1 MLRGVAAIGLAIACG
16 GCVTGENV
24 RFQARAQQEALVRDG
39 NQALVSRKK
48 SSIVI
53 IRPASRQFAS
63 GARPVFVV
71 GINNL
76 TNAPLQFRV
85 SDIEVVQ
92 NVGTTSVPLKV
103 VTYEELVT
111 EERNRQIFAA
121 VVTGLAAGANAVA
134 ASQQGHYSSSSTV
147 YGPRGT
153 YNVHTTGYSP
163 VANAIAQDRAAAQ
176 NEAMISATIERGQ
189 QNMAALEQTV
199 IKDNT
204 LLGGEWYG
212 GQLHLSPLTSDGAA
226 RGGKNYVVS
235 ILVGN
240 ERHDIEIVQGAA
252 S

>member
-1 MLRGVAAIGLAIACG
+1 MFRGVAVVGLAIACG
-16 GCVTGENV
+16 GCVTGESV

-53 IRPASRQFAS
+53 IKPASRQFAS

-85 SDIEVVQ
+85 SNIDVVQ

-111 EERNRQIFAA
+111 EEKNRQIFAA
-121 VVTGLAAGANAVA
+121 VVTGLAAGANAAA
-134 ASQQGHYSSSSTV
+134 ASQQGRYSSTSTV

-176 NEAMISATIERGQ
+176 NDAMISATIERGQ
-189 QNMAALEQTV
+189 QNMAALEQGV

-204 LLGGEWYG
+204 LLAGEWYG
-212 GQLHLSPLTSDGAA
+212 GQLHLSPLAEASANGA
-226 RGGKNYVVS
+226 KSYVVS
-235 ILVGN
+235 ILVGS
-240 ERHDIEIVQGAA
+240 ERHDIEIVQAA
-252 S
+252 AT